1 MINQKRFLYT
11 AERMGD
17 GKRVVGR
24 IGSPFFTEDGKEK
37 FTHFSAYVDENQWK
51 KCIVATN
58 SIRPY
63 NGIHGYKVFE
73 PDWTCMDKQYTCP
86 GVFEEEGELE
96 ICNHGMRFCRNIE
109 DCFRYHSFRAN
120 CHVAEVIAWG
130 DVVTEN
136 DRSCTNKLEI
146 VRELSWDE
154 VLKLSNSGEYNTGC
168 GNKGSYNTGNFNAGI
183 YNTGR
188 FNEGNHND
196 GNYNHGHRNVGDY
209 NFGSSNVGDGNLGH
223 GNVGRGNTGNQNTGH
238 CNDGDYNAGDFNLGQ
253 CNTGDFNKSSHNT
266 GCFNTEE
273 ETIKMFNKP
282 SDWTYSDW
290 EVSKACYILF
300 RMPTPKTTWMYPE
313 DMTEVQKENNPMYK
327 TTKGCLIPSSPQIY
341 PERQEWWDG
350 LSQEDKDE
358 ILSLPNFDATVF
370 QKCTGIK
377 VN

>member
-37 FTHFSAYVDENQWK
+37 FTHFSAYIDENQWK

-63 NGIHGYKVFE
+63 SGVHGYKVFE

-86 GVFEEEGELE
+86 GVFEEEVDLE
-96 ICNHGMRFCRNIE
+96 ICESGMHFCQKIE
-109 DCFRYHSFRAN
+109 DCFRYYHPVADY
-120 CHVAEVIAWG
+120 HVAEVIAWG

-136 DRSCTNKLEI
+136 DRSYTNKLEI

-168 GNKGSYNTGNFNAGI
+168 GNAGNYNTGNFNAG
-183 YNTGR
+183 GR
-188 FNEGNHND
+188 NAGNFNEGNHND
-196 GNYNHGHRNVGDY
+196 GNYNHGYGNVGNY
-209 NFGSSNVGDGNLGH
+209 NFGSSNVGDGNLGN
-223 GNVGRGNTGNQNTGH
+223 GNVGQGNTGNQNTGGY
-238 CNDGDYNAGDFNLGQ
+238 NDGNKNTGNFNLGHL
-253 CNTGDFNKSSHNT
+253 NTGDFNYSCRNT

-282 SDWTYSDW
+282 SNWTYDDW
-290 EVSKACYILF
+290 KGSEAFYILF
-300 RMPTPKTTWMYPE
+300 KMPTPKPTWVYPE

-327 TTKGCLIPSSPQIY
+327 IMKGCLIPSIPQLCS
-341 PERQEWWDG
+341 ERQEWWSG
-350 LSQEDKDE
+350 LSQEDKDTV
-358 ILSLPNFDATVF
+358 LSLPNFDAEIF